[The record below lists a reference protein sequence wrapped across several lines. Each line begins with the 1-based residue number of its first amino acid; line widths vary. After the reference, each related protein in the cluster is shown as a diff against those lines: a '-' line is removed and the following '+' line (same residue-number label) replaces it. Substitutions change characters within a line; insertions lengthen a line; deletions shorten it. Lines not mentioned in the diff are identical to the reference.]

1 MNISHC
7 ISQVRDRRLALFDT
21 PRIPKPPWNIHLEVC
36 QSGLLHRHRVTMDTV
51 VFQKRRYRQENQ
63 IQTLQK
69 LHQILQIL
77 QSQIQNQN

>member
-1 MNISHC
+1 
-7 ISQVRDRRLALFDT
+7 
-21 PRIPKPPWNIHLEVC
+21 
-36 QSGLLHRHRVTMDTV
+36 MDTV